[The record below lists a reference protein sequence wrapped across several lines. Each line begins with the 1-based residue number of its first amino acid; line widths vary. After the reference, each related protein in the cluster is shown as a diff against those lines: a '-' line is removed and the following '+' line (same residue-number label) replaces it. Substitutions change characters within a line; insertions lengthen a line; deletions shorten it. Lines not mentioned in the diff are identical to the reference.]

1 MGSTYYEG
9 FHHICGAHSAIADA
23 CDEGISAIGET
34 GRQRLDDL
42 PDHLGAIEGHFE
54 EIQRVVAIARAMGER
69 MEAGLERKNERIR
82 ELEAKVESL
91 EEELRMAGNRI
102 EELGD
107 RLEGHESGA
116 YA

>member
-1 MGSTYYEG
+1 
-9 FHHICGAHSAIADA
+9 
-23 CDEGISAIGET
+23 
-34 GRQRLDDL
+34 
-42 PDHLGAIEGHFE
+42 
-54 EIQRVVAIARAMGER
+54 MGER